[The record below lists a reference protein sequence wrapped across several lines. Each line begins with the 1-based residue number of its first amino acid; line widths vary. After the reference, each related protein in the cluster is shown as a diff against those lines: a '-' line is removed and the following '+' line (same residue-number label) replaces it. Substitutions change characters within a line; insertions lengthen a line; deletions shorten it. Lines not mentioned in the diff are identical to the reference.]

1 MLAQYFGFT
10 EDPFGVTPD
19 ARFLYE
25 SATHSEALASLKYAF
40 LSARGFTALV
50 AAPGMGKTTLLMRFL
65 DEIRQSA
72 RSVFLFD
79 VDPNCATTDVV
90 AYILRDLGIVP
101 APNSAEMHEQ
111 LRAEVAF
118 EANAGRQFVVV
129 IDEAQNLSDS
139 SLEVMRTLTNFET
152 SRSKLIQVVLAGQP
166 QLADKLRRPALEQLR
181 QRITTFCGIQPLST
195 EQRIA
200 YIAHRLKFAGYN
212 GPPLFSAQ
220 ALDRIAAASQGV
232 PRVLNNLCWNALSL
246 CCALRRKQVDDAMV
260 SEVLADL
267 QFVTTPVPAPV
278 AAPVALTAPRPVR
291 APVPVPVS
299 VPAPA
304 PAPIVAIAP
313 AVPTPVPAPPVARPW
328 LGHTLGGIQRHA
340 VATSVAVL
348 LVAGMLALVGFA
360 FHRDPVVPQ
369 QVVAPP
375 SKPQPVIAAVRPPVI
390 PEVRPA
396 NSDEIAVVV
405 RHNESIRDLS
415 LQYLGDFNK
424 RRVREIMK
432 LNPQLNDPNV
442 ILEGQT
448 IYLPRL
454 SSPRRLS
461 ATSH

>member
-1 MLAQYFGFT
+1 MLAQYFGFS

-79 VDPNCATTDVV
+79 VDPNCATTDVI

-101 APNSAEMHEQ
+101 ASNSAEMHEQ

-195 EQRIA
+195 EQRLA

-212 GPPLFSAQ
+212 GPPLFSDQ
-220 ALDRIAAASQGV
+220 ALNSIAVASEGV

-246 CCALRRKQVDDAMV
+246 CCALKRKQVDDAMV
-260 SEVLADL
+260 SEVLTDL
-267 QFVTTPVPAPV
+267 QFITAPISRPVSAPV
-278 AAPVALTAPRPVR
+278 AAPLARASWP
-291 APVPVPVS
+291 APVA
-299 VPAPA
+299 VPAP
-304 PAPIVAIAP
+304 IIAIAP
-313 AVPTPVPAPPVARPW
+313 AAVPAPPVARPW

-340 VATSVAVL
+340 IATSVAVL

-369 QVVAPP
+369 QVVAPQ
-375 SKPQPVIAAVRPPVI
+375 SRPQPVMAAARPPEI
-390 PEVRPA
+390 TNLPPA
-396 NSDEIAVVV
+396 NSSAIAVVV
-405 RHNESIRDLS
+405 QHNQSIRDLS

-448 IYLPRL
+448 ILLPRL

-461 ATSH
+461 ASSQ